1 MVQQIISPLVYGC
14 VIHRFSLP
22 DAIQGHGGRTCLN
35 NNESV
40 AGVCVRYVFASVSDS
55 HARWWEFRTK
65 GLCLEPNRLVAD
77 KPTILHWCCVSTMC
91 GLRARD
97 THTMRDTKG
106 HSGFWKSQRISWE
119 TEDEKAS
126 GTLFLFH
133 QLDNALM
140 CYGKRMQKCRLW
152 KWLFQEDGYAI
163 LVLPE
168 CLFTQK
174 VCHFLLSRGGCCEV
188 GSWLCFVVYVMWRC
202 VYIQSWVKRICS
214 SSLHSPLNMIMMCHL
229 FKKRLR
235 SAS

>member
-1 MVQQIISPLVYGC
+1 MDVLFTAFPCQMPYRDTGGEPALITMRVSRVCAWGMCL
-14 VIHRFSLP
+14 HRP
-22 DAIQGHGGRTCLN
+22 PIATHGGESFEPKDYVLN
-35 NNESV
+35 RI
-40 AGVCVRYVFASVSDS
+40 G
-55 HARWWEFRTK
+55 W
-65 GLCLEPNRLVAD
+65 VAD

-188 GSWLCFVVYVMWRC
+188 GFWLCFVVYVMWRC